1 MNKKIFNKKIIL
13 ITGGTGSF
21 GTAMTKILLKFRIGE
36 IRILSRDEK
45 KQDDMRKNFNDKRIK
60 FYIGD
65 IRDKKSVENAVK
77 GVDYIFH
84 AAALKQVPSCEF
96 YPMEAVKTNILGVE
110 NLWDCAIENNV
121 KKVICLS
128 TDKAVYPINAMGVS
142 KSMMEKVIIAKARN
156 SKKTTLCITR
166 YGNVIFSRGSV
177 IPLFERLINE
187 NKIVTATDLTMTRFM
202 MTMDEAISLV
212 LFAFSNGQNGEILV
226 KKSPAT
232 TIEIIIKAISK
243 LVNKK
248 PKIKLIGPRHGE
260 KYHETLLT
268 KEELRK
274 SKEYKDYFRIVSDN
288 RDLNYDKY
296 FSQGNLKNKY
306 SQDYTSKNTVQLKLP
321 QTIKK
326 LKNLIGKNYLQ

>member
-1 MNKKIFNKKIIL
+1 
-13 ITGGTGSF
+13 
-21 GTAMTKILLKFRIGE
+21 
-36 IRILSRDEK
+36 
-45 KQDDMRKNFNDKRIK
+45 
-60 FYIGD
+60 
-65 IRDKKSVENAVK
+65 
-77 GVDYIFH
+77 
-84 AAALKQVPSCEF
+84 
-96 YPMEAVKTNILGVE
+96 
-110 NLWDCAIENNV
+110 
-121 KKVICLS
+121 
-128 TDKAVYPINAMGVS
+128 
-142 KSMMEKVIIAKARN
+142 
-156 SKKTTLCITR
+156 
-166 YGNVIFSRGSV
+166 
-177 IPLFERLINE
+177 
-187 NKIVTATDLTMTRFM
+187 MTRFM

-326 LKNLIGKNYLQ
+326 LKNLIGKKLFIMRIAITGANGFLGKNLFLI

>member
-1 MNKKIFNKKIIL
+1 M
-13 ITGGTGSF
+13 
-21 GTAMTKILLKFRIGE
+21 LK
-36 IRILSRDEK
+36 
-45 KQDDMRKNFNDKRIK
+45 
-60 FYIGD
+60 
-65 IRDKKSVENAVK
+65 
-77 GVDYIFH
+77 
-84 AAALKQVPSCEF
+84 
-96 YPMEAVKTNILGVE
+96 LG
-110 NLWDCAIENNV
+110 IQ
-121 KKVICLS
+121 
-128 TDKAVYPINAMGVS
+128 
-142 KSMMEKVIIAKARN
+142 
-156 SKKTTLCITR
+156 KTTLCITR

-326 LKNLIGKNYLQ
+326 LKNLIGKKLFIMRIAITGANGFLGKNLFFNLILNNKDQIFKITRNTKKEIENILKNIDIIFHLAAVNRATKSKTFKNDNVKFTKYICEFLEKNKLKPLIVFSSTTQVNKNNEYGYSKRM